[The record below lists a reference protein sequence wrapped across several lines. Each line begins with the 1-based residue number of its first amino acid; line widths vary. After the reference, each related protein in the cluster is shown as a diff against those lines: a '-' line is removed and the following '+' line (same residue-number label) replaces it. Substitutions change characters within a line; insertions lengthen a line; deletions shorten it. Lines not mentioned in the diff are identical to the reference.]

1 MYRGGNMNVS
11 QLIREERS
19 LLEKLQLM
27 QLEKIAKK
35 HGVIITVCAYCKDP
49 LGVKDGRGVYGVSH
63 GICSLCKRR
72 LLKEYNK
79 RNKDQETGK

>member
-35 HGVIITVCAYCKDP
+35 HGVIITVCAYYKDP

-72 LLKEYNK
+72 PLKEYNK